1 MNRSQA
7 PKSGRSTQGRA
18 VVRNRAQGATTAQ
31 DATTYT
37 QQVIDLLTADHARV
51 KKLFSR
57 GEKVSDDPEALQ
69 PIVEEACDALT
80 LHAEIEEEFVY
91 PAVEP
96 ADDDHLI
103 AEARVEHNS
112 AKQLIAELQSMEP
125 DDERYYATFKVLG
138 EYVKHHVKEEEGELF
153 PLARKAKVDLE
164 AAFEALSARA
174 PMAADRDV
182 APDAEAGETQPA
194 RRARSP
200 RADSRGS
207 SRSGR

>member
-1 MNRSQA
+1 MNRSHA
-7 PKSGRSTQGRA
+7 PKSRRSTQGRA

-31 DATTYT
+31 DATMYT

-125 DDERYYATFKVLG
+125 DDERYFATFKVLG
-138 EYVKHHVKEEEGELF
+138 EYVKHHVKEEEGELC